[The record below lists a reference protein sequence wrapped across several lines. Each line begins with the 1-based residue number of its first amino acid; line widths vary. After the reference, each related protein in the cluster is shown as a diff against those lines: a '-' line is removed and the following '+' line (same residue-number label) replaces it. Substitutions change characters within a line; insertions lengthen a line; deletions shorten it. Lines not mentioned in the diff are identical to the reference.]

1 MPSFRTLTI
10 AFVTTPAVALA
21 VWQGC
26 SVYDASLLMPGDG
39 GNDVADAGPPDT
51 GDGCN
56 HTRWPARPSSDDDAS
71 VQNIEFYN
79 ALEILDFGVGDG
91 GGGKI
96 VGVDLDNICTCGGS
110 PAGPDSCN
118 PFQDSGTQCDDEG
131 GVDDSLGSLVK

>member
-26 SVYDASLLMPGDG
+26 SVYDASLLVPADSG
-39 GNDVADAGPPDT
+39 GSDVAEAGPPDT

-56 HTRWPARPSSDDDAS
+56 HTRWPARPSADDDAS

-79 ALEILDFGVGDG
+79 ALQILDFGVGDG
-91 GGGKI
+91 GAGKI
-96 VGVDLDNICTCGGS
+96 VGVDLDNICTC
-110 PAGPDSCN
+110 PGPDSCN

-131 GVDDSLGSLVK
+131 VVDDSLG